1 MPSKRPISVGMLIF
15 SIINIVF
22 SCCTLPS
29 FVFGIIALV
38 YTVQAQNAKTD
49 LEEASKKKIALILN
63 IVGAVLS
70 VLMLVSSVVLV
81 MDAVAEI
88 MANGGV

>member
-70 VLMLVSSVVLV
+70 VLMLASSVMLV
-81 MDAVAEI
+81 MEAVAEI